1 MTTPNESPND
11 EQNTAETGAKKA
23 PARKSTAKKA
33 PAKKTAAKKAP
44 AKKAPAKKAAA
55 KKATATKAPAKKA
68 PTKRAAAKQSAPA
81 QDAQDAAAT
90 TAAETTAPAKK
101 APAKKASAKTSTKTT
116 TKAPAKT
123 AAPAPTHTAEL
134 VDAESGIWESAATI
148 DNGDF
153 GTRTITFETG
163 LLARQADGA
172 VTAYLDDDTML
183 LSTTTASKHPREN
196 LDFFP
201 LTVDVEERMYAA
213 GRIPGS
219 FFRREGRP
227 GTEAVLACRLID
239 RPLRPTFF
247 KGIRNEVQVVVT
259 VMSMDPAD
267 QYDVVAINAASA
279 STQLSGLPVSGPVGG
294 VRMALVVDENH
305 AEGQWVAFPT
315 REQQDKAVFE
325 LVVAGR
331 VTEPVKRGRS
341 RRKPAPGENV
351 AIMMVEAGA
360 TDSVVE
366 RVAEGAPA
374 PTESV
379 VAEGIEAARPFI
391 AELCGAQAALSAAVA
406 AETREFELFPP
417 FGEDVFAAVESES
430 QAQLADIM
438 AIADKAERDE
448 ALSANMAAVVDTLAT
463 QFEGRESEV
472 RNAHNEVT
480 RQLVRSRILTDGF
493 RIDGRD
499 ATAIRDLGVMID
511 LVPRAHGS
519 ALFERG
525 ETQIL
530 GVTTLDMLKMEQ
542 QIDSLGPDTSK
553 RYIHH
558 YNFPPYSTG
567 ETGRV
572 GSPKRREIGHGALA
586 ERALLPVIPSR
597 DAFPYTIRQVSEAL
611 SSNGSTSMGSVCA
624 STLSLYNAG
633 VPLKA
638 PVAGIAMGLVTG
650 QVDGKDAY
658 VTLTDILGAEDAFGD
673 MDFKV
678 AGTADFV
685 TALQLDTKVD
695 GIPSEVL
702 ADALGQARNARLE
715 ILSTMGEAVAGPEEM
730 SEFAP
735 RITTVTVPQNK
746 IGELI
751 GPKGKTINQI
761 TEETG
766 ANISI
771 EDDGTVFIS
780 ASDGKA
786 AEAAVDKVNSI
797 ANPQLPKVGDRFL
810 GTVVKT
816 TAFGAFISLLPGRDG
831 LLHISNIG
839 GDRRVEK
846 VEDEV
851 SVGESL
857 EVEIAD
863 IDNRGKI
870 SLVLV
875 DAGN

>member
-1 MTTPNESPND
+1 MICGNCPEHENPYPRPAPTTGTGTEKDAEGIRTNVTSQNEND
-11 EQNTAETGAKKA
+11 TQPKKA
-23 PARKSTAKKA
+23 STKKA

-44 AKKAPAKKAAA
+44 AKKTAAA
-55 KKATATKAPAKKA
+55 GATG
-68 PTKRAAAKQSAPA
+68 AAK
-81 QDAQDAAAT
+81 
-90 TAAETTAPAKK
+90 APAKK
-101 APAKKASAKTSTKTT
+101 APAKKTQAKKASAKAAPEKKTPATKT
-116 TKAPAKT
+116 PV
-123 AAPAPTHTAEL
+123 APTHKAEL
-134 VDAESGIWESAATI
+134 IDAESGIWESTATI

-153 GTRTITFETG
+153 GTRTVSFETG

-172 VTAYLDDDTML
+172 VTAYLDDDTMM
-183 LSTTTASKHPREN
+183 LSTTTASKKPKEN

-227 GTEAVLACRLID
+227 GTEAILACRLID
-239 RPLRPTFF
+239 RPLRPTFA

-259 VMSMDPAD
+259 VMSMDPD
-267 QYDVVAINAASA
+267 DMYDVVAINAASA

-294 VRMALVVDENH
+294 VRMALVVDEDH

-315 REQQDKAVFE
+315 RQQQEQAVFE

-331 VTEPVKRGRS
+331 VVEPVRKGRG
-341 RRKPAPGENV
+341 RRKPVPGENV

-360 TDSVVE
+360 TDSVVQ
-366 RVAEGAPA
+366 RVSEGAPA
-374 PTESV
+374 PTEAV
-379 VAEGIEAARPFI
+379 VAQGIDAARPFI
-391 AELCGAQAALSAAVA
+391 AELCGAQAALATAVDA
-406 AETREFELFPP
+406 QARAFELFPP

-430 QAQLADIM
+430 ADKLSGIM
-438 AIADKAERDE
+438 SIADKAERDDALSEDMAATVE
-448 ALSANMAAVVDTLAT
+448 ALEA
-463 QFEGRESEV
+463 QFEGRTSEI

-480 RQLVRSRILTDGF
+480 RQLVRTRILTDGF

-542 QIDSLGPDTSK
+542 SIDSLGPVDSK

-597 DAFPYTIRQVSEAL
+597 EEFPYAIRQVSEAL

-650 QVDGKDAY
+650 DVDGKESY

-678 AGTADFV
+678 AGTADYV

-695 GIPSEVL
+695 GIPSDVL
-702 ADALGQARNARLE
+702 VAALAQARSARLE

-735 RITTVTVPQNK
+735 RITTVSVPQNK

-780 ASDGKA
+780 AADGKA
-786 AEAAVDKVNSI
+786 ADAAVDKVNSI
-797 ANPQLPKVGDRFL
+797 ANPQLPKVGDRYL

-816 TAFGAFISLLPGRDG
+816 TAFGAFISLLPGKDG
-831 LLHISNIG
+831 LIHISNLG

-851 SVGESL
+851 SVGQAL

-875 DAGN
+875 DAN